1 MPRHDLRPAGRA
13 GALPLRARVLYSASS
28 LGSEALIQSRNLW
41 LLYFYLPPADA
52 HREQLVNPGVYAA
65 FALLITFTS
74 SFNDPLIAY
83 WSDRTKS
90 RLGRRLPFILWG
102 TPFWA
107 LFGFMYFTPPQGSET
122 LVALYFFFV
131 SQAYALTST
140 LSGGPYEAM
149 LPEISH
155 ESNERLGIVGM
166 KVWFGALGGLIG
178 LVAAGVIKD
187 SAGFRVMAFTV
198 AMLALVCRYAGMIG
212 IWRHASRTTPPA
224 VLPLRNA
231 LVNTFKNR
239 PFQLFLPSF
248 VLFQLAYGLMLGML
262 PFFVKAVL
270 QVNKEGDWVAILTAV
285 AIAVVVLSVPWHR
298 RRARRTSKREA
309 YRLAMLAGAVVFPFT
324 AVAASL
330 PDRADAV
337 GIIVLMACAGFAIA
351 GVYLFPAA
359 LTADIVDDDSMRTGM
374 RREAMFFGAQN
385 FVEKWVTALR
395 DPILIALLAF
405 GNTAGD
411 TLGIKLV
418 GPAAGLILLVGYVLF
433 RRYDLPDDPLTA
445 AAQPSVGQPVRPI
458 PAEVPQ

>member
-1 MPRHDLRPAGRA
+1 MWGNHPQTAPG
-13 GALPLRARVLYSASS
+13 GGPLPLRARVLYTGSS

-52 HREQLVNPGVYAA
+52 HREQLINPGVYAA
-65 FALLITFTS
+65 FALLITLTS

-90 RLGRRLPFILWG
+90 RLGRRLPFILWA

-107 LFGFMYFTPPQGSET
+107 LFGFMFFTPPQGSAT
-122 LVALYFFFV
+122 WVALYFFFV
-131 SQAYALTST
+131 SQAYAFTST

-166 KVWFGALGGLIG
+166 KVWFGALGALVG
-178 LVAAGVIKD
+178 LVASGVMKD
-187 SAGFRVMAFTV
+187 TVGFRAMAFSV
-198 AMLALVCRYAGMIG
+198 AMLALVCRYAGMLG
-212 IWRHASRTTPPA
+212 IWNYASRTTPP
-224 VLPLRNA
+224 VDLPLKGA
-231 LVNTFKNR
+231 ILQTFKNR
-239 PFQLFLPSF
+239 SFQQFLPSF

-262 PFFVKAVL
+262 PFFVKAILDVD
-270 QVNKEGDWVAILTAV
+270 KEGTWIAGLTAV
-285 AIAVVVLSVPWHR
+285 AIAVVVVSVPWYR
-298 RRARRTSKREA
+298 RRARRTSKRAA
-309 YRLAMLAGAVVFPFT
+309 YRLAMLAGAVIFPFT
-324 AVAASL
+324 ALVGSL
-330 PDRADAV
+330 PGTSHTV
-337 GIIVLMACAGFAIA
+337 GIAVLMACAGFAIS

-395 DPILIALLAF
+395 DPLLIALLAF

-411 TLGIKLV
+411 TLGIRLV
-418 GPAAGLILLVGYVLF
+418 GPAAGLILLLGHYMF

-445 AAQPSVGQPVRPI
+445 ARPQPKAPAPVLVAQ
-458 PAEVPQ
+458 VPR